1 MEFWEILPEFTDTAK
16 AYQDFIDAVYKLYP
30 GSDLEWRWVIADL
43 DKLVGETLQVGI
55 LSLTDLGK
63 YHRDFM
69 AITTFLITKN
79 HILPAEQSCAFT
91 WGFSLELWNRV
102 AHCLQLKLPD
112 HCPDNPYTLK
122 KIHDAACFVFHGTT
136 LYTFVYDDQRQSTQT
151 TAAVVKVEPT
161 IKTEDFT
168 ALLDV
173 MKQSLR
179 LVTKVIRVSLHL
191 FAISIATFVEAVILK
206 IAVMFSRSISVTVS
220 VYFTMMGALPFQADV
235 SF

>member
-1 MEFWEILPEFTDTAK
+1 ML
-16 AYQDFIDAVYKLYP
+16 
-30 GSDLEWRWVIADL
+30 
-43 DKLVGETLQVGI
+43 
-55 LSLTDLGK
+55 
-63 YHRDFM
+63 
-69 AITTFLITKN
+69 
-79 HILPAEQSCAFT
+79 
-91 WGFSLELWNRV
+91 
-102 AHCLQLKLPD
+102 
-112 HCPDNPYTLK
+112 
-122 KIHDAACFVFHGTT
+122 HGTT
-136 LYTFVYDDQRQSTQT
+136 SYTFVYDHQRQSTQT

-220 VYFTMMGALPFQADV
+220 VYFTMMGALPFQAEFQEQLLAKHSRITLTNCLDKILTPHPHI
-235 SF
+235 